1 MKVMQPAPPPP
12 QAPKSP
18 TPPPAPRG
26 NAGRRF
32 LTIVFLIALAFLGG
46 FVPQW
51 LEVRRLRTEVERT
64 DLQFRLLSVHR
75 LLGMASQ
82 TAQRGQ
88 YPDAQKFAVQFF
100 DEAATLART
109 DAFEREQ
116 RTRVALLSY
125 TAQRDEIMAMLRA
138 NDPAVAAR
146 LGGLYLTM
154 DGVIGRRE

>member
-1 MKVMQPAPPPP
+1 MQPAPPPP
-12 QAPKSP
+12 QTPKP
-18 TPPPAPRG
+18 LPPPAPRG

-51 LEVRRLRTEVERT
+51 LELRRLRAEVARM
-64 DLQFRLLSVHR
+64 DLQLRFANVHG
-75 LLGMASQ
+75 LLGMAAQ
-82 TAQRGQ
+82 MAQRGH
-88 YPDAQKFAVQFF
+88 YPDAMKYAVRFF

-109 DAFEREQ
+109 DALEQEQ

-125 TAQRDEIMAMLRA
+125 TAQRDEIIRMLHT
-138 NDPAVAAR
+138 NDPAAAAR

-154 DGVIGRRE
+154 EGVLERRE